1 MIISIEHYYVYL
13 SESFHI
19 FHRMFYNM
27 PKIIFKYS
35 MCFSRTFPRMFN
47 GVPRNVW
54 QYSPEYLAPFLG
66 MFNCIPGDVWEQSVE
81 YLATFPGILED
92 IPPIPRVPH
101 ISFPVPVLLV
111 SYRAAF
117 QRSCYKKVCWK
128 YAANL
133 QKSTFNTKVWFQ

>member
-1 MIISIEHYYVYL
+1 MITSIEHYYIHL
-13 SESFHI
+13 SENFHT

-27 PKIIFKYS
+27 PKIVFVYS
-35 MCFSRTFPRMFN
+35 MGFSRIFPGMFN

-54 QYSPEYLAPFLG
+54 QYSPEYLAPFAA
-66 MFNCIPGDVWEQSVE
+66 MFNGIPRDVWEQSLE
-81 YLATFPGILED
+81 CLATFPGILVD
-92 IPPIPRVPH
+92 IPPIPRVPR

-111 SYRAAF
+111 SYIAAF

-133 QKSTFNTKVWFQ
+133 QKHTYNTKVWFQ